1 MGLFD
6 GTTKTTNT
14 RRRHTA
20 DAQHLDITINRDD
33 ESAAK
38 QSSREIKTNQQ
49 SIRTTK
55 PEMK

>member
-6 GTTKTTNT
+6 GTTTTTNT

-20 DAQHLDITINRDD
+20 DAQHLDITINRD

-38 QSSREIKTNQQ
+38 QSRREKNQPAKHTHNKTQ
-49 SIRTTK
+49 R
-55 PEMK
+55 